1 MNDVYVHPT
10 ARVDD
15 GAVIGP
21 GTKIWHFCHVM
32 SGARLGAG
40 VVLGQNGY
48 VGGAAVIGDGCR
60 IQNNVS
66 LYDGVILEEEVFV
79 GPSAVFTNVR
89 NPRAHV
95 ERKGEYAITRIQRR
109 ATIGANSTVV
119 CGVTVGPCA
128 FIAAGTVVTR
138 DVVPH
143 ALVAGAPARRVGW
156 ACACGE
162 ILPKGSAPL
171 TCARC
176 GGAYREENGQ
186 LLEA

>member
-1 MNDVYVHPT
+1 MNDIYIHPT
-10 ARVDD
+10 AVVDD

-32 SGARLGAG
+32 PGARLGAG
-40 VVLGQNGY
+40 VSLGQNGY
-48 VGGAAVIGDGCR
+48 VGGGATIGDGCR

-95 ERKGEYAITRIQRR
+95 DRKGEYAITRICRR
-109 ATIGANSTVV
+109 ATLGANSTVV
-119 CGVTVGPCA
+119 CGTVVGAYA
-128 FIAAGTVVTR
+128 FVAAGAVITR
-138 DVVPH
+138 DVLPH
-143 ALVAGAPARRVGW
+143 ALMAGAPARRIGW

-162 ILPKGSAPL
+162 ILPKTGAL
-171 TCARC
+171 TCPRC
-176 GGAYREENGQ
+176 GAAYEEIDGE
-186 LLEA
+186 LRVV